1 MATRQP
7 VLPVPQIPQAP
18 RLAPVQPALQ
28 VPQGPLLTPAQP
40 FSQVPLASDVPA
52 PLAINSAPQQSAAH
66 VNHQASVANQAT
78 RQPDNG
84 PISSG
89 PAERDQQRI
98 KTIFDAIGTD
108 QLLDLMASNSQDGPQ
123 IFSAKVWVRACA
135 VKTSEPS
142 DMVISKGPLWI
153 AIFHAVRKALITV
166 AIEITLMAEED
177 GSELLSLT
185 EDKYMDFCRLYI
197 DVLMARTEI
206 TRSIE
211 PDQATQDIWASEGKK
226 DILDQVIEK
235 EVALAAESE
244 RESDSQSPSSGNEA
258 DMTIKVET
266 SIQQTMERFDSLS
279 LDPQPCGI
287 STTIT
292 GPATPV
298 VPVTKHSKEHKI
310 VHYNS
315 ASGDVNVIDGPPT
328 QLPSGVK
335 SVLTLTLD
343 HSLSSRARPLRDLD
357 YARALRDLAAALDKP
372 HYAVDWMSDADDSS
386 SQSA

>member
-1 MATRQP
+1 
-7 VLPVPQIPQAP
+7 
-18 RLAPVQPALQ
+18 
-28 VPQGPLLTPAQP
+28 
-40 FSQVPLASDVPA
+40 
-52 PLAINSAPQQSAAH
+52 
-66 VNHQASVANQAT
+66 
-78 RQPDNG
+78 
-84 PISSG
+84 
-89 PAERDQQRI
+89 
-98 KTIFDAIGTD
+98 
-108 QLLDLMASNSQDGPQ
+108 
-123 IFSAKVWVRACA
+123 
-135 VKTSEPS
+135 
-142 DMVISKGPLWI
+142 MVISKGPLWI

-166 AIEITLMAEED
+166 AIEITHMAEED
-177 GSELLSLT
+177 GFELLSLT
-185 EDKYMDFCRLYI
+185 EDRFMDFTHLYF
-197 DVLMARTEI
+197 DVLTAGTAV
-206 TRSIE
+206 TRSIIIE
-211 PDQATQDIWASEGKK
+211 PDQATQDRWASVGKK
-226 DILDQVIEK
+226 DILDQVFEK

-298 VPVTKHSKEHKI
+298 APVTKHSKEHKI